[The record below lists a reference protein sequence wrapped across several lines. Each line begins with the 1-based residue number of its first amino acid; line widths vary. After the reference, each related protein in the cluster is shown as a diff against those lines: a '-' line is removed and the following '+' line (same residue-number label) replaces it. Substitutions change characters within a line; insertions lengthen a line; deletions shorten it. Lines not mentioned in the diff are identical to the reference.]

1 MNSPLHNLK
10 SSSKTRTTA
19 LHKAFL
25 AAGLLSGAA
34 LSSLGF
40 AAPANAAPA
49 CSGAYSP
56 AALIAMGSTG
66 CTIGDK
72 LYSDFSFTNMSTG
85 FWGFTQFG
93 TTYNLSASS
102 LNFTDQVNPFSY
114 SYKVAITGS
123 TPGQAFASYNT
134 DATVNDV
141 GSGKSYSKILQT
153 IIPGL
158 VTGPSTATQSG
169 AGATVSL
176 LMDPGP
182 IYFTST
188 VSLSQ
193 GQVST
198 VSDVLDQK
206 FPPSDGVPGPL
217 PLLGAGAAFGFSRR
231 IRSRIKAS
239 A

>member
-1 MNSPLHNLK
+1 MNSPLHKLK
-10 SSSKTRTTA
+10 SSPKTRTTT
-19 LHKAFL
+19 LHKALL

-56 AALIAMGSTG
+56 AGLIAMGSTG

-102 LNFTDQVNPFSY
+102 LNFTDKVNPFSY
-114 SYKVAITGS
+114 SYKVAITGI

-141 GSGKSYSKILQT
+141 GSGKAYSKTLQT
-153 IIPGL
+153 ITPGL
-158 VTGPSTATQSG
+158 VTGPSTATQ
-169 AGATVSL
+169 AA
-176 LMDPGP
+176 PGLTIP
-182 IYFTST
+182 LVTLGPVYFTST
-188 VSLSQ
+188 VALTQ
-193 GQVST
+193 GQIST

-206 FPPSDGVPGPL
+206 FQPSDGVPGPL
-217 PLLGAGAAFGFSRR
+217 PLLGAGAAFGLSRR